1 MAKVLFSNATVI
13 DGTGAP
19 GFSADVLVDDDII
32 QAVIPHVS
40 ENAYVDTSGYKV
52 VPCNGKVL
60 CPGFID
66 IHTHSDFNVLIF
78 PGMES
83 SLSQGVTSEVFGNCG
98 IAIGLATP
106 ADDFKLERRALDRY
120 GVTLDWNHLS
130 SFLTRVADNGTA
142 LNVAS
147 LAGHGTLRKRA
158 MGTANRAPSDA
169 ELSQMCKDAEAAM
182 TAGAVGLSSG
192 LEYIPGAYASVDELS
207 AIAKVVAAAGGFYA
221 THLRD
226 EGDHLE
232 AAVEEAIQVASNAG
246 LPLQLSHHKA
256 ELRRN
261 WGVVKR
267 TLARVTEA
275 QSSGLD
281 IQLDQYP
288 YTAYQT
294 GLQTIVLPRWANA
307 ADSEALAE
315 LINIPGNRERI
326 QSEMS
331 HHDWSRIKIATCA
344 THPDYI
350 GKSLDVLAEDAGQHP
365 QDFVLDL
372 LSTPGPWIS
381 AVHHAMSDED
391 VEFVLQDRRVM
402 IGSDSVATDITH
414 HGSAEQPHPRTFGTF
429 ARVLGH
435 YVREKRVIGLEDA
448 IRKMTS
454 LPAARLGWHN
464 RGKITVGCKAD
475 IVLLDPDT
483 VGSPATFEQPRQR
496 ATGILQVWVNGTLAH
511 DGGRPTGSRSGQVY
525 RK

>member
-1 MAKVLFSNATVI
+1 MSSFRFFNATVV
-13 DGTGAP
+13 DGTGSPA
-19 GFSADVLVDDDII
+19 FAADVYIDDD
-32 QAVIPHVS
+32 VITAILPHPLLHSVPPG
-40 ENAYVDTSGYKV
+40 YTSID
-52 VPCNGKVL
+52 CEGKVL

-98 IAIGLATP
+98 ISIGLATT

-120 GVTLDWNHLS
+120 DVELDWTDLAT
-130 SFLTRVADNGTA
+130 FLRKVADNGTA

-158 MGTANRAPSDA
+158 MGTANRAPDRA
-169 ELSQMCKDAEAAM
+169 ELNLMCRDVEAAM
-182 TAGAVGLSSG
+182 AAGAVGLSSG
-192 LEYIPGAYASVDELS
+192 LEYIPGAYATVEELS
-207 AIAKVVAAAGGFYA
+207 TIAKVVASAGGFYA

-232 AAVEEAIQVASNAG
+232 AAVEEAITVAANAG
-246 LPLQLSHHKA
+246 IPLQLSHHKA

-267 TLARVTEA
+267 TLARVTDA
-275 QSSGLD
+275 QAAGMD

-307 ADSEALAE
+307 ADSEALAA

-326 QSEMS
+326 QAEMS

-344 THPDYI
+344 THPEYI
-350 GKSLDVLAEDAGQHP
+350 GKSLSDLAAGASLHP

-391 VEFVLQDRRVM
+391 VEFILKDPRVM

-414 HGSAEQPHPRTFGTF
+414 HGTAEQPHPRTFGTF

-435 YVREKRVIGLEDA
+435 YVREKNVIGLEDA

-464 RGKITVGCKAD
+464 RGKIAIGYKAD
-475 IVLLDPDT
+475 LVMFDPDT

-496 ATGILQVWVNGTLAH
+496 ATGIRQVWVNGQIAH
-511 DGGRPTGSRSGQVY
+511 ENGRPTGSRSGHVY
-525 RK
+525 RS

>member
-1 MAKVLFSNATVI
+1 MSKIRFVNAIVV
-13 DGTGAP
+13 DGSGDP
-19 GFSADVLVDDDII
+19 GFAADV
-32 QAVIPHVS
+32 
-40 ENAYVDTSGYKV
+40 YVDNDVITSIVPLPTQLQGPDGYES
-52 VPCNGKVL
+52 VPCNGMVL

-120 GVTLDWNHLS
+120 DVKLDWTDLA
-130 SFLTRVADNGTA
+130 SFLRRVADNGTA

-158 MGTANRAPSDA
+158 MGSANRAPDTA
-169 ELSQMCKDAEAAM
+169 ELNQMCRDAEAAM
-182 TAGAVGLSSG
+182 AAGAVGLSSG

-226 EGDHLE
+226 EGDNLE
-232 AAVEEAIQVASNAG
+232 EAVEEAITVAANAG
-246 LPLQLSHHKA
+246 IPLQLSHHKA

-261 WGVVKR
+261 WGVVQR
-267 TLARVTEA
+267 TLKRVTHA
-275 QSSGLD
+275 QAAGMD

-294 GLQTIVLPRWANA
+294 ALQTIVLPRWANA
-307 ADSEALAE
+307 ADSEELAE
-315 LINIPGNRERI
+315 LINIPGNRDRI
-326 QSEMS
+326 QAEMS

-344 THPDYI
+344 THPEYI
-350 GKSLDVLAEDAGQHP
+350 GQSIEDLAAAAALHP
-365 QDFVLDL
+365 QDFVLEL

-381 AVHHAMSDED
+381 AVHHAMSDDD
-391 VEFVLQDRRVM
+391 VEFILRDPRVM

-414 HGSAEQPHPRTFGTF
+414 HGNAEQPHPRTFGTF
-429 ARVLGH
+429 ARILGH
-435 YVREKRVIGLEDA
+435 YVREKQVIGLEEA

-464 RGKITVGCKAD
+464 RGRIATGYKAD
-475 IVLLDPDT
+475 IVILDPAT

-496 ATGILQVWVNGTLAH
+496 ATGIRQVWVNGTLAH
-511 DGGRPTGSRSGQVY
+511 DAGRPTGSRSGHVY

>member
-1 MAKVLFSNATVI
+1 MSKIRFMNAIVI
-13 DGTGAP
+13 DGGGSA
-19 GFSADVLVDDDII
+19 GFAADVYIDDDII
-32 QAVIPHVS
+32 T
-40 ENAYVDTSGYKV
+40 DV
-52 VPCNGKVL
+52 VPQPTLVPVRDGYEAIECAGKVL

-106 ADDFKLERRALDRY
+106 AEDFKLERRALDRY
-120 GVTLDWNHLS
+120 GVKLDWTDLS

-147 LAGHGTLRKRA
+147 LAGHGTLRKRV
-158 MGTANRAPSDA
+158 MGTANRAPDVA
-169 ELSQMCKDAEAAM
+169 ELSQMCRDAEASMA
-182 TAGAVGLSSG
+182 AGAIGLSSG
-192 LEYIPGAYASVDELS
+192 LEYIPGAYASIDELS

-232 AAVEEAIQVASNAG
+232 AAVEEAISVAANAG
-246 LPLQLSHHKA
+246 ISLQLSHHKA

-261 WGVVKR
+261 WTAVRR

-275 QSSGLD
+275 QASGID
-281 IQLDQYP
+281 IHIDQYP

-294 GLQTIVLPRWANA
+294 SLQTIVLPRWANA

-315 LINIPGNRERI
+315 LINTPGNRERI
-326 QSEMS
+326 HAEMS

-350 GKSLDVLAEDAGQHP
+350 GMSLETLAANTGQHP

-372 LSTPGPWIS
+372 LATPGPWIS

-391 VEFVLQDRRVM
+391 VEYVLQDPRVM

-414 HGSAEQPHPRTFGTF
+414 HGSSEQPHPRTFGTF
-429 ARVLGH
+429 ARILGH
-435 YVREKRVIGLEDA
+435 YVREKKLIGLEEA

-454 LPAARLGWHN
+454 LPASRLGWHN
-464 RGKITVGCKAD
+464 RGRIGAGFKAD
-475 IVLLDPDT
+475 IVLLDPET

-496 ATGILQVWVNGTLAH
+496 ATGISQVWVNGTLAH

>member
-1 MAKVLFSNATVI
+1 MSKIRFMNAIVI
-13 DGTGAP
+13 DGSGSA
-19 GFSADVLVDDDII
+19 GFAADVYIDDDII
-32 QAVIPHVS
+32 T
-40 ENAYVDTSGYKV
+40 DV
-52 VPCNGKVL
+52 VPQPTLTPVRDGYEAIECAGKVL

-106 ADDFKLERRALDRY
+106 AEDFKLERRALDRY
-120 GVTLDWNHLS
+120 GVKLDWTDLS

-147 LAGHGTLRKRA
+147 LAGHGTLRKRV
-158 MGTANRAPSDA
+158 MGTANRAPDVA
-169 ELSQMCKDAEAAM
+169 ELSQMCRDAEASMA
-182 TAGAVGLSSG
+182 AGAIGLSSG
-192 LEYIPGAYASVDELS
+192 LEYIPGAYASIDELS

-232 AAVEEAIQVASNAG
+232 AAVEEAISVAANAG
-246 LPLQLSHHKA
+246 ISLQLSHHKA

-261 WGVVKR
+261 WTAVHR

-275 QSSGLD
+275 QASGMD
-281 IQLDQYP
+281 IHIDQYP

-294 GLQTIVLPRWANA
+294 SLQTIVLPRWANA

-315 LINIPGNRERI
+315 LINTPGNRERI
-326 QSEMS
+326 HVEMS

-350 GKSLDVLAEDAGQHP
+350 GMSLETLAANTGQHP

-372 LSTPGPWIS
+372 LATPGPWIS
-381 AVHHAMSDED
+381 AVHHAMSDDD
-391 VEFVLQDRRVM
+391 VEYVLQDPRVM

-414 HGSAEQPHPRTFGTF
+414 HGSSEQPHPRTFGTF
-429 ARVLGH
+429 ARILGH
-435 YVREKRVIGLEDA
+435 YVREKKLIGLEEA

-454 LPAARLGWHN
+454 LPASRLGWHN
-464 RGKITVGCKAD
+464 RGRIGAGFKAD
-475 IVLLDPDT
+475 IVLLDPET

-496 ATGILQVWVNGTLAH
+496 ATGVSQVWVNGTLAH